1 MLKFIVFLALLISF
15 TATKSQSIVV
25 KSFRWQDAGQINK
38 IPEPDKDLSKKKFAV
53 IKVET
58 PQNGFKFDFGSPSN
72 LLSTV
77 RKAGVYWLWVSAG
90 IQKVTINNQELGL
103 VCKYPFGKELE
114 NAQVYVMELNTANA
128 TSVIENPVA
137 VKWLTLESTPL
148 GANISIDGYPAGQ
161 TPFYGSLTLGSHKVG
176 MVFNGRVKEDVI
188 TVLKDK
194 TPSLDVTFPIESN
207 LNIDSLNLET
217 EAEFPGGLKPM
228 QLFLQ
233 SNLQYPLQAQVA
245 RIMGTIYVQF
255 KISETGKIS
264 EPKVLRGIGGGCDE
278 EAIRVVNKMPNW
290 APKRIGGK
298 AVPCQLTFPVKFISL
313 GIVNQ
318 RPSNQ

>member
-1 MLKFIVFLALLISF
+1 MLKFIVLIALLISF
-15 TATKSQSIVV
+15 TASKSQSILV
-25 KSFRWQDAGQINK
+25 KSFRWQDAAQITNM
-38 IPEPDKDLSKKKFAV
+38 PEPDKDLSKKKYAV

-58 PQNGFKFDFGSPSN
+58 PQNGFTFDFGSSSN

-77 RKAGVYWLWVSAG
+77 RKDGGYWLWVTEG
-90 IQKVTINNQELGL
+90 IQKVTIHNQELNL

-114 NAQVYVMELNTANA
+114 NAQVYVMVLNAENT
-128 TSVIENPVA
+128 TSVTDNPVA

-161 TPFYGSLTLGSHKVG
+161 TPYYGSLTLGSHKVG
-176 MVFNGRVKEDVI
+176 MVFNGRVKEDDI

-194 TPSLDVTFPIESN
+194 TPDLDVTFPIEGN

-228 QLFLQ
+228 QLFLK
-233 SNLQYPLQAQVA
+233 SNLQYPVPALVA
-245 RIMGTIYVQF
+245 NIMGTIYVQLN
-255 KISETGKIS
+255 ISETGKIT
-264 EPKVLRGIGGGCDE
+264 EPKVLLGIGGGCDE
-278 EAIRVVNKMPNW
+278 EAIRVVKKMPNW

-298 AVPCQLTFPVKFISL
+298 AVPCQLTFPVRFLSL
-313 GIVNQ
+313 GIIK
-318 RPSNQ
+318 

>member
-1 MLKFIVFLALLISF
+1 MLKFIVFLAFLISF

-25 KSFRWQDAGQINK
+25 KSFRWQDARQISNMPK
-38 IPEPDKDLSKKKFAV
+38 PDKDLSKKKYAV

-77 RKAGVYWLWVSAG
+77 RKDGVYWLWVSEG
-90 IQKVTINNQELGL
+90 IQKVTISNPESGL

-114 NAQVYVMELNTANA
+114 NEQVYVMVLNTANA
-128 TSVIENPVA
+128 TPVTENPA

-176 MVFNGRVKEDVI
+176 MVFNGRVKEEDIIVQ
-188 TVLKDK
+188 KDK
-194 TPSLDVTFPIESN
+194 TPGLDATFPIEGN

-228 QLFLQ
+228 QLFLK
-233 SNLQYPLQAQVA
+233 SNLQYPVPALVA
-245 RIMGTIYVQF
+245 NIMGTIYVQF
-255 KISETGKIS
+255 NISETGKIT
-264 EPKVLRGIGGGCDE
+264 EPKVLRGIGGGCNE

-290 APKRIGGK
+290 VPKRIGGR
-298 AVPCQLTFPVKFISL
+298 AVPSQLTFPIRFFSL
-313 GIVNQ
+313 GIIK
-318 RPSNQ
+318 